1 MMNKKIKKIF
11 LKTYGCQM
19 NVFDSER
26 IEESLIQHGISKA
39 DNEINSDLIILNTCH
54 IREKAAEKVYSE
66 LGRYR
71 KLKQKNPELKVGV
84 IGCVAQAEGHEIIQ
98 RSEIVDMVLGPQV
111 YHRLPEIIKKL
122 EVNEKVVD
130 TDFPI
135 EDKFEKLNL
144 NKNYIRKTTAFLT
157 IQEGCDKFCSFCV
170 VPYTRGAERSRSPK
184 TIIKEANELVDSGV
198 KEITL
203 LGQNVNAYY
212 YDNENNQN
220 VDFTNLIKLLCRIEN
235 LKRLRFVTSHPRD
248 MNDDLIQLFGQEE
261 KLMPYLHLPIQSGS
275 NKILKKM
282 NRGHTVE
289 FYLDIISRLKKI
301 RPEIAISGDF
311 IVGFPGET
319 EVDFQKT
326 LDVCKIIQY
335 SQAYSFKYSPRTG
348 TPSFEKKD
356 IPDNIKSKRLSKLQ
370 ETIFLYQQQ
379 FQQNLVGSVQAVL
392 IEKIGKFQDQYVG
405 RTPYMNPVVLK
416 SKQNQIGKIIPVK
429 INSTNGLS
437 LLGEYVN

>member
-39 DNEINSDLIILNTCH
+39 ADEINSDLIILNTCH

-84 IGCVAQAEGHEIIQ
+84 IGCVAQAEGQEIIQ

-144 NKNYIRKTTAFLT
+144 NKKNIRKTTAFLT

-212 YDNENNQN
+212 YENENNQN

-248 MNDDLIQLFGQEE
+248 MNDDLIQLFGHEE

-289 FYLDIISRLKKI
+289 FYLDIIARLKKI

-356 IPDNIKSKRLSKLQ
+356 IPDDIKSKRLSKLQ

-437 LLGEYVN
+437 LSGEYVK